1 MTPAVWGVCR
11 AELWSARGRFGTVG
25 VMEDSLELAIFRGD
39 DDPSLVA
46 AALACRACLS
56 GEVEWSLRVDD
67 FEGTAECRC
76 QTCGYVRE
84 VSLTSEQTLR
94 LSLEHA

>member
-1 MTPAVWGVCR
+1 MN
-11 AELWSARGRFGTVG
+11 
-25 VMEDSLELAIFRGD
+25 DSLELASFRGD

-56 GEVEWSLRVDD
+56 CNVEWSLRVED
-67 FEGTAECRC
+67 FEGTVECRC
-76 QTCGYVRE
+76 LDCGYGRE

-94 LSLEHA
+94 LSLTHAAATM

>member
-1 MTPAVWGVCR
+1 M
-11 AELWSARGRFGTVG
+11 
-25 VMEDSLELAIFRGD
+25 DSLLELATFRGD

-56 GEVEWSLRVDD
+56 GEVDWSLRVED
-67 FEGTAECRC
+67 FEGTVECHCRH
-76 QTCGYVRE
+76 CGYVRE

-94 LSLEHA
+94 LSLTHE

>member
-1 MTPAVWGVCR
+1 M
-11 AELWSARGRFGTVG
+11 
-25 VMEDSLELAIFRGD
+25 DNSLELATFRGN

-56 GEVEWSLRVDD
+56 GDVEWSLRVED
-67 FEGTAECRC
+67 FEGTVQCRC
-76 QTCGYVRE
+76 NSCGYARG

-94 LSLEHA
+94 LSLTHA